1 MKKFL
6 FAAMAVVAL
15 ALGSC
20 GNSVKADLQDNI
32 DTLAY
37 NLGLAQSS
45 GLKQYMQMQL
55 RVDTTYI
62 AEFVKGI
69 KQGALNEPDPK
80 DNAYHEG
87 LKIGQ
92 QVAQMAENL
101 SRDVYSNDT
110 TGTQTV
116 GVKNLLA
123 GIVEGLENGISQE
136 DAQAA
141 YDVFQALLAAIQEQ
155 NLLDQY
161 GDVKAEGEAYL
172 AENAKAEGVVV
183 TESGLQYTV
192 LEAGTGEAPADTAT
206 IEVLYEGRFVNGEVF
221 DSNTGEGKDPLKIN
235 LRRPRVVAGFAE
247 AVQLMPLGAKWEVT
261 LPYDLAYG
269 TNGQGSIK
277 PFSTLIF
284 TIERVK

>member
-1 MKKFL
+1 MKKLL
-6 FAAMAVVAL
+6 FAVIAVVGVTL
-15 ALGSC
+15 SSC
-20 GNSVKADLQDNI
+20 VGNVKADLKDNV
-32 DTLAY
+32 DSLAY
-37 NLGLAQSS
+37 NLGLAQAN

-80 DNAYHEG
+80 DNAFREG
-87 LKIGQ
+87 IKIGQ

-116 GVKNLLA
+116 GIQNLLA
-123 GIVEGLENGISQE
+123 GIIYGLENNISQE
-136 DAQAA
+136 EAQAA
-141 YDVFQALLAAIQEQ
+141 YDVFQALLAPIQEQ
-155 NLLDQY
+155 NLLAIY

-172 AENAKAEGVVV
+172 AENAKQEGVVV
-183 TESGLQYTV
+183 TASGLQYTI
-192 LEAGTGEAPADTAT
+192 LEAGQGEAPADTAN
-206 IEVLYEGRFVNGEVF
+206 IEVLYEGRFINGEVF
-221 DSNTGEGKDPLKIN
+221 DSNTEEGKSPLKIN
-235 LRRPRVVAGFAE
+235 LRRPRVVAGFEE
-247 AVQLMPLGAKWEVT
+247 AVKQMPLGAKWEVSI
-261 LPYDLAYG
+261 PYDLAYG
-269 TNGQGSIK
+269 TNGQGQIK